1 MDILKAA
8 SIESNLAWKAA
19 GKPRHGPIFD
29 KRQASRLQY
38 RKKIREKKIKAYSKH
53 LTQMTYMTHYSRK
66 MVRVSGTVG
75 TRNLSLTLNVVKW
88 KVA

>member
-38 RKKIREKKIKAYSKH
+38 RKKIRENQK
-53 LTQMTYMTHYSRK
+53 LTQNILLK
-66 MVRVSGTVG
+66 
-75 TRNLSLTLNVVKW
+75 
-88 KVA
+88 